1 MSHVDVFQNH
11 GYENEH
17 FSISVIKS
25 EEKFSSSIVKEKRMS
40 QSDSILLTYMSSF
53 CLHIT
58 VFWWFC
64 LFTLDN

>member
-1 MSHVDVFQNH
+1 MSHVDIFQNH

-17 FSISVIKS
+17 FSISVINS
-25 EEKFSSSIVKEKRMS
+25 EEKFPSSIVKEKRMS
-40 QSDSILLTYMSSF
+40 QSDSILLRSRF